1 MRQRQRHVPV
11 TMGSPRFRS
20 MEATGCTVIDA
31 WFPPNAELAPHTH
44 DHPIFGVML
53 EGAFQ
58 SDIARRTLD
67 CPPASVWVEP
77 LGERHA
83 NHIGREGARV
93 LVIQPNLSSFP
104 VFTGFLESVQHLRHG
119 GIANDAS
126 RIASE
131 IDAGDDLGALIVD
144 GLLQTMLA
152 TASRRERGQHH
163 HSPVP
168 AWLVLAQELVHARFR
183 EPLSLSDVAREVGI
197 SPSHLAREFR
207 ARLGT
212 TVGEYVR
219 RLRID
224 WVAEQLRRPS
234 TRLSELGIA
243 AGFSDQSHL
252 TREFRRRLGV
262 TPAEWKR
269 QRGA

>member
-1 MRQRQRHVPV
+1 M
-11 TMGSPRFRS
+11 
-20 MEATGCTVIDA
+20 
-31 WFPPNAELAPHTH
+31 
-44 DHPIFGVML
+44 
-53 EGAFQ
+53 
-58 SDIARRTLD
+58 
-67 CPPASVWVEP
+67 
-77 LGERHA
+77 
-83 NHIGREGARV
+83 
-93 LVIQPNLSSFP
+93 
-104 VFTGFLESVQHLRHG
+104 
-119 GIANDAS
+119 
-126 RIASE
+126 
-131 IDAGDDLGALIVD
+131 
-144 GLLQTMLA
+144 
-152 TASRRERGQHH
+152 
-163 HSPVP
+163 P

-183 EPLSLSDVAREVGI
+183 ERLSLSDIAREVGI

-269 QRGA
+269 KRGV